1 MMTYSRTCLNVHYIR
16 RFKMTYTFVYRKG
29 GAVLTT
35 QLTLE
40 EGVDLSQAIS
50 SSGDIVLKELDA
62 DNNSPLFAIVK

>member
-1 MMTYSRTCLNVHYIR
+1 
-16 RFKMTYTFVYRKG
+16 MTYTFVYRKG
-29 GAVLTT
+29 GAILTT

-50 SSGDIVLKELDA
+50 SSGDIVLKELEA